1 MTGTQHEAIPKVVQ
15 GDLMNSGDVKS
26 NVTDISSLTN
36 AEMPVVQFIL
46 SSTLYLQNLHLWVL
60 FPRVENNQ

>member
-46 SSTLYLQNLHLWVL
+46 SRTLYLQNLPLRVL